1 MLWQN
6 LKATEFPEA
15 VKKAKGVCVI
25 PLGAMEKHGPHMP
38 VGSDNI
44 IAERTTIL
52 AAEKEPVVVFPT
64 FHFGQVNGL
73 QHFDGSICLSQRL
86 TLELF
91 DEICDEIARSGFK
104 KILLLNSHG
113 GNPAIAQCI
122 CNQALEKKRDYV
134 VAFAESYWTYPK
146 DLQKALK
153 ERRGDFPYITDE
165 DIAIVEDYFSKPR
178 QAFHADFD
186 EALLVHDADPTLVD
200 MSRMGD
206 EDGES
211 THKSDHLSEAKIYT
225 ARNWFMNFPNSFS
238 ASYFPHIN
246 ERLARAYTEI
256 RVDYIANIFKVFKE
270 DTVLLEENEK
280 WNKMW

>member
-6 LKATEFPEA
+6 LKTSEFPEA
-15 VKKAKGVCVI
+15 VRKSNGVCVI
-25 PLGAMEKHGPHMP
+25 PVGAMEKHGPHMP
-38 VGSDNI
+38 VGTDNI
-44 IAERTTIL
+44 IADRTTIL
-52 AAEKEPVVVFPT
+52 AAEKEPVVIFPT
-64 FHFGQVNGL
+64 FYFGQVQGL
-73 QHFDGSICLSQRL
+73 QHFDGSVCLSQKL
-86 TLELF
+86 VLEYF
-91 DEICDEIARSGFK
+91 DEICREISRSGFK

-113 GNPAIAQCI
+113 GNPAILQVI
-122 CNQALEKKRDYV
+122 CQQALEQKRDYV
-134 VAFAESYWTYPK
+134 VAWAESYCTYPQ
-146 DLQKALK
+146 DLQKALA

-165 DIAIVEDYFSKPR
+165 DVAIVEDYFSEKR

-225 ARNWFMNFPNSFS
+225 ARNWFINFPNSFS

-256 RVDYIANIFKVFKE
+256 RVDYIAGVLKAFKE